1 MNAKKLWLLFGAL
14 IVLFT
19 ILLILL
25 FRVPLQF
32 LFVAFLQGFTEWL
45 PISSSGQVMI
55 ISLGFLNI
63 LPAEAFSLS
72 IWLHLGTTF
81 AVIIKFR
88 KDYIDITKTFMP
100 NRFNSNQID
109 IKKRNWLIFST
120 IGTAITAL
128 PLYFLF
134 KIIVVG
140 EFTAVQGDILTLIIS
155 ALLIITGIVLLRMKK
170 IYGTKIIDNTQD
182 KDIMKDSFI
191 AGLFQGCA
199 ILPGISRSGFT
210 VSTILFEKYEHENA
224 LKLGFLM
231 SVPVA
236 IASIVVDILFGGS
249 VFGILDPLTIVII
262 TIVSFIIGY
271 LSMEL
276 LLRISKKIQFGYFC
290 ILYGIIAWLV
300 IFPIFIATGIS

>member
-1 MNAKKLWLLFGAL
+1 MWEFIIIA
-14 IVLFT
+14 I
-19 ILLILL
+19 
-25 FRVPLQF
+25 
-32 LFVAFLQGFTEWL
+32 LQGLFEWL

-55 ISLGFLNI
+55 ISMGFLNI

-88 KDYIDITKTFMP
+88 KDYINITKAFMP

-109 IKKRNWLIFST
+109 IKKRNWLIFGTTS
-120 IGTAITAL
+120 TAITAL
-128 PLYFLF
+128 PLYFLI
-134 KIIVVG
+134 KIIFVG

-155 ALLIITGIVLLRMKK
+155 ALLIITGMVLLRMKK
-170 IYGTKIIDNTQD
+170 IYGTKIIDNTLD

-191 AGLFQGCA
+191 AGLLQGCA

-224 LKLGFLM
+224 LKLSFLM

-236 IASIVVDILFGGS
+236 IASIIVDILFGGS
-249 VFGILDPLTIVII
+249 VFGILDSLTIVII
-262 TIVSFIIGY
+262 TVVSFIIGY
-271 LSMEL
+271 FSMEL

-300 IFPIFIATGIS
+300 IFPILIATV

>member
-1 MNAKKLWLLFGAL
+1 MWEFIIIA
-14 IVLFT
+14 I
-19 ILLILL
+19 
-25 FRVPLQF
+25 
-32 LFVAFLQGFTEWL
+32 LQGLFEWL

-55 ISLGFLNI
+55 ISMGFLNI

-88 KDYIDITKTFMP
+88 KDYINITKAFMP

-109 IKKRNWLIFST
+109 IKKRNWLIFGT
-120 IGTAITAL
+120 TGTAITAL

-134 KIIVVG
+134 KIIIVG

-155 ALLIITGIVLLRMKK
+155 ALLIITGMVLLRMKK
-170 IYGTKIIDNTQD
+170 IYGTKIIDNTLD
-182 KDIMKDSFI
+182 KHIMKDSFI
-191 AGLFQGCA
+191 AGLLQGCA

-210 VSTILFEKYEHENA
+210 VSTILFEKYKNENA
-224 LKLGFLM
+224 LKLSFLM

-236 IASIVVDILFGGS
+236 IASIIVDILFGGS
-249 VFGILDPLTIVII
+249 VFGILDSLTIVII
-262 TIVSFIIGY
+262 TVVSFVIGY

-300 IFPIFIATGIS
+300 IFPILIATV